1 MRYLKFWKQE
11 GIHEQILLTIPS
23 GSSASQ
29 SQIQIQI
36 PKQQRMIVCTWNLCL
51 PCAAPPPSLAF
62 VITVSWTAA
71 SGQSERDSFQD
82 GCIIVYVMVKD
93 HILCKTSIFS
103 LVVYTKSKYNNSP
116 LFVTFK
122 LLLFKY
128 RHNVHV
134 ICPKILFPI
143 IERKKAKAI
152 LFSYD
157 I

>member
-1 MRYLKFWKQE
+1 
-11 GIHEQILLTIPS
+11 
-23 GSSASQ
+23 
-29 SQIQIQI
+29 
-36 PKQQRMIVCTWNLCL
+36 
-51 PCAAPPPSLAF
+51 
-62 VITVSWTAA
+62 
-71 SGQSERDSFQD
+71 
-82 GCIIVYVMVKD
+82 MVKD

-103 LVVYTKSKYNNSP
+103 LVVFTKSKYNNSP

-152 LFSYD
+152 LFSYARRYISNMITGTD
-157 I
+157 NINFKLKKIAQPRVAPFPELLSIFFRSSY

>member
-1 MRYLKFWKQE
+1 
-11 GIHEQILLTIPS
+11 
-23 GSSASQ
+23 
-29 SQIQIQI
+29 
-36 PKQQRMIVCTWNLCL
+36 
-51 PCAAPPPSLAF
+51 
-62 VITVSWTAA
+62 
-71 SGQSERDSFQD
+71 
-82 GCIIVYVMVKD
+82 MVKD

-116 LFVTFK
+116 PFVTFK

-152 LFSYD
+152 LFRRYISNMITGTD
-157 I
+157 NFKLKEIAQPRVAPFPEL